1 MPSTPYEEFPPLTEE
16 SKAVLCSNCDL
27 IGNSII
33 TTPEVR
39 EVRRFLSAAFRE
51 AMQQC
56 YTGAITA
63 EQVVAWQQLSAIADN
78 IHNIHPTPSQM
89 HLLLQE
95 MIDGDAA
102 ISVNNSVVQNKL
114 RTLQRGLAHHLPA

>member
-1 MPSTPYEEFPPLTEE
+1 
-16 SKAVLCSNCDL
+16 
-27 IGNSII
+27 
-33 TTPEVR
+33 
-39 EVRRFLSAAFRE
+39 
-51 AMQQC
+51 MQQC